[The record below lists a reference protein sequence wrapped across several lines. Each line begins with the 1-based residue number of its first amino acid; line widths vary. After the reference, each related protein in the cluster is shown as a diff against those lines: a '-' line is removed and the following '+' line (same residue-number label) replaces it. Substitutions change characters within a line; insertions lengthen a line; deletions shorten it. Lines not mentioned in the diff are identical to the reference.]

1 VHRTADPSERLTVG
15 WNYEIARWSGRAFL
29 GVTAVLVGMGVH
41 YGNIRFLP
49 VAAGFA
55 ILAAI
60 CFFER
65 WRVPVRNH
73 GLHAGPDS
81 GVGRAGR

>member
-1 VHRTADPSERLTVG
+1 MGPIDWS
-15 WNYEIARWSGRAFL
+15 YEIARWSGRAFL
-29 GVTAVLVGMGVH
+29 GLTAVLVGMGFH

-60 CFFER
+60 CLSER
-65 WRVPVRNH
+65 WRQPVRSNGIH
-73 GLHAGPDS
+73 PGSDS
-81 GVGRAGR
+81 GVGRTGR

>member
-1 VHRTADPSERLTVG
+1 MDWS
-15 WNYEIARWSGRAFL
+15 YEIARWSGRAFL

-60 CFFER
+60 
-65 WRVPVRNH
+65 
-73 GLHAGPDS
+73 
-81 GVGRAGR
+81 